1 MANLYEPRMRN
12 IRNDSSIMDKE
23 LDAASSVKA
32 WIRETTTKMANT
44 KLFTPTEIVD
54 IMEQWFNASIRT
66 IIHDELPNE
75 AYPLYKEID
84 STMDGFLIKGEYYNL
99 FNNGELI
106 QIFGEDKNIRVEPA
120 QIVARNGLVD
130 IRIKNPNVTLY
141 FALRSNYE
149 EYHLKYELYK
159 ILQNLW

>member
-12 IRNDSSIMDKE
+12 IRHDQSVMEKE
-23 LDAASSVKA
+23 LAACSNVKA

-44 KLFTPTEIVD
+44 KLFTPTEIAD

-84 STMDGFLIKGEYYNL
+84 STMDGFLIKGNYYHL
-99 FNNGELI
+99 CDIGEMM

-130 IRIKNPNVTLY
+130 IRLKDPNITLY
-141 FALRSNYE
+141 FELRDNYE
-149 EYHLKYELYK
+149 EHRLKYELYK